1 MVIDCREQHKKLDA
15 LETELAGARQ
25 EGFVSNP
32 LIETNGTYSMRRP
45 LVVIG
50 ILTKFGRQKN
60 RDAIRK
66 AWMGSGKYILAFS
79 SLVPHVL
86 SIHLPMCWFQNE

>member
-1 MVIDCREQHKKLDA
+1 
-15 LETELAGARQ
+15 
-25 EGFVSNP
+25 
-32 LIETNGTYSMRRP
+32 

-66 AWMGSGKYILAFS
+66 AWMGSGKYILCFVFLGATCLEYTFVYV
-79 SLVPHVL
+79 LV
-86 SIHLPMCWFQNE
+86 SK